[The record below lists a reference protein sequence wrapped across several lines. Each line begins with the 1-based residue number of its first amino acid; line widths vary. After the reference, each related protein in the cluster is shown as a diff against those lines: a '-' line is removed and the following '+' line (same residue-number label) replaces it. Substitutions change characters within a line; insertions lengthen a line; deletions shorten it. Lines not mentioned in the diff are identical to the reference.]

1 MRRARGALPGS
12 QSVRLLL
19 TCELVMRLP
28 RCWAVAL
35 VVATGF
41 DTGGCR
47 KDEEPAAT
55 AASLQQILSGKAVM
69 SVKGAVWTDVREFY
83 KRREDAPAWVT
94 PEVTSQAEDALQV
107 LRAAWQHGLRPA
119 DYGEPQARQLIDA
132 LKQSKIA
139 APDRPRRL
147 AEFDV
152 RITTA
157 LLALGRDVAI
167 GRTTPTRAD
176 HRWKARRKPPN
187 LVGTLDRATDADVKK
202 WLEMVQPRDSQYSAL
217 QQALV
222 DLHGQ
227 LEKGGWPRV
236 SATRRFA
243 AGTSDPSV
251 ITLRQRLRSG
261 GYLNNEAA
269 ASTSPLYDADVE
281 AGVRAFQNLHSL
293 KPSGFVDAPTLAAM
307 NVPIE
312 DRISQ
317 VELNL
322 ERWRWMPEDLG
333 PRHLLINIPY
343 YHLIAREH
351 GKSVMELRVIV
362 GKPDPAH
369 RTPVFSSAMT
379 TVVFS
384 PYWNIPD
391 TIAEGE
397 TVPAIARDPAYLTR
411 NNIEILRR
419 SAKGA
424 APVDASTVNWTD
436 RGELRRLAFRQR
448 PGSRN
453 ALGHVKFL
461 FPSAFDVYLHDT
473 PADALFAR
481 TARALSHGCI
491 RLEEPETL
499 ARYVLVDDSEWDGAR
514 IVQAM
519 RAGVERSVKLHE
531 PLPVHIAYFT
541 AWVDDNSG
549 LHFLPDVYGYDRSQ
563 MAKRD

>member
-1 MRRARGALPGS
+1 MRHTRRSAAALI
-12 QSVRLLL
+12 
-19 TCELVMRLP
+19 
-28 RCWAVAL
+28 
-35 VVATGF
+35 VVIIGLAS
-41 DTGGCR
+41 GGCR
-47 KDEEPAAT
+47 KSDGTTAT
-55 AASLQQILSGKAVM
+55 AAALQEILAGKPAM
-69 SVKGAVWTDVREFY
+69 PVKAAVWADVREFY
-83 KRREDAPAWVT
+83 KRRKGASPWVKET
-94 PEVTSQAEDALQV
+94 YTSKAEDALHV
-107 LRAAWQHGLRPA
+107 LRTAWRHGLKPA
-119 DYGEPQARQLIDA
+119 DYGEPQVRQLIDA
-132 LKQSKIA
+132 LEHSKMA
-139 APDRPRRL
+139 APDRGRLL
-147 AEFDV
+147 AELDV

-157 LLALGRDVAI
+157 LLALGRDVAL
-167 GRTTPTRAD
+167 GRTAPTRANN
-176 HRWKARRKPPN
+176 RWKARRTPLN
-187 LVGTLDRATDADVKK
+187 LVAALDRAVEGDVKK
-202 WLEMVQPRDSQYSAL
+202 WLEMVQPRDPQYGAL
-217 QQALV
+217 QQALI

-236 SATRRFA
+236 A
-243 AGTSDPSV
+243 AARSFTAGKSDPSV

-261 GYLNNEAA
+261 GYLGGAA
-269 ASTSPLYDADVE
+269 AESTSPFYDAGVE
-281 AGVRAFQNLHSL
+281 AGVRAFQNLHAL
-293 KPSGFVDAPTLAAM
+293 RASGIVDGPMLTAM

-312 DRISQ
+312 DRIRQ

-343 YHLIAREH
+343 YHLIAREN
-351 GKSVMELRVIV
+351 GKSVKEIRVIV

-369 RTPVFSSAMT
+369 QTPVFSSEMT

-419 SAKGA
+419 SGA
-424 APVDASTVNWTD
+424 GPTRVDASSVNWSD
-436 RGELRRLAFRQR
+436 QGELRQLAFRQR

-481 TARALSHGCI
+481 TGRAYSHGCI
-491 RLEEPETL
+491 RVEEPEAL
-499 ARYVLVDDSEWDGAR
+499 AKYVLAGDADWDETR

-519 RAGVERSVKLHE
+519 GAGVERPVKLHE
-531 PLPVHIAYFT
+531 TLPVHIAYFT
-541 AWVDDNSG
+541 AWVDDNHG
-549 LHFLPDVYGYDRSQ
+549 LHFLPDVYGYDKKQAVEPLPAAGISQ
-563 MAKRD
+563 NPTEPQR